1 MDTNICLYCERNL
14 EKVNIYQSVF
24 CSRLCHEKEALKTVE
39 SSSSSLDLS
48 LPKQRH
54 HHQLSFIR
62 KSIRN
67 VNIVSSSSLTSLE
80 SL

>member
-1 MDTNICLYCERNL
+1 MDTNICLYCEKHL

-24 CSRLCHEKEALKTVE
+24 CSRLCHEKESLKTVVP
-39 SSSSSLDLS
+39 SLELLQS
-48 LPKQRH
+48 IPKRH
-54 HHQLSFIR
+54 QQLSFIR

-67 VNIVSSSSLTSLE
+67 NVHIVPPSSITSLE